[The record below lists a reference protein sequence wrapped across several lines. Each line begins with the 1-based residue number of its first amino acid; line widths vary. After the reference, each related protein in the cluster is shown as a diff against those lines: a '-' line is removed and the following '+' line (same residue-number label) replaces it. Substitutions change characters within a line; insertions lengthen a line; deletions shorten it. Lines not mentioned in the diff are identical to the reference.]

1 MRIFAQ
7 ENALFI
13 FSHNGMNRFLRNS
26 ILGLSIALLFPFSL
40 QSKPKDCLILHLKS
54 GSYMIF
60 PLKDLPRITVDN
72 DFFTISSKVFD
83 IENVSKYTFG
93 DSEATG
99 IDELKALSSDGFSM
113 DEAGRVWLASA
124 SDDTDIKVYNI
135 EGKQCFVPVS
145 KISSG
150 VCLDFSYLPTGTYLI
165 AVGSETLKLTK
176 K

>member
-1 MRIFAQ
+1 
-7 ENALFI
+7 
-13 FSHNGMNRFLRNS
+13 MNRFLRNS
-26 ILGLSIALLFPFSL
+26 ILGLSIALLFPFTL

-54 GSYMIF
+54 GSCMIF

-99 IDELKALSSDGFSM
+99 IDELKALSPDGFSM

-124 SDDTDIKVYNI
+124 SDDTDVKVYNI
-135 EGKQCFVPVS
+135 LRTNSASCLSQKLRQAYALIFLFCQPAP
-145 KISSG
+145 IS
-150 VCLDFSYLPTGTYLI
+150 
-165 AVGSETLKLTK
+165 
-176 K
+176 